1 MTQVYLALYKGRKRG
16 KTPRELWQRLMD
28 WAVRWA
34 TNGQY
39 SHCEIAVKHRFAEDY
54 HCYSA
59 SLRDG
64 GVRSKT
70 MPLPAD
76 KWDLLE
82 IRDVDAYNKVWA
94 LFQQTRGAK
103 YDYCGA
109 LGLVLFVFMRQSA
122 QRWFC
127 SEWCAAALGM
137 VEPERFSPNRL
148 AKHLSDRIL
157 GEQRMRQTLARA
169 VLEQRKIPR

>member
-16 KTPRELWQRLMD
+16 KTPCEQWQRLMD

-39 SHCEIAVKHRFAEDY
+39 SHCEIAVKHSFADDY

-82 IRDVDAYNKVWA
+82 IRDVDAYDKVWA

-109 LGLVLFVFMRQSA
+109 LGLVLPIRQA
-122 QRWFC
+122 RQRWFC
-127 SEWCAAALGM
+127 SEWCAKALELGQ
-137 VEPERFSPNRL
+137 PEKFSPNRL
-148 AKHLSDRIL
+148 AHC
-157 GEQRMRQTLARA
+157 LAGGIRNIGG
-169 VLEQRKIPR
+169 VRRK

>member
-16 KTPRELWQRLMD
+16 KSPRELWQRLMD
-28 WAVRWA
+28 WAVRAA
-34 TNGQY
+34 TRGQY
-39 SHCEIAVKHRFAEDY
+39 SHCEIAVKHSFADDY

-76 KWDLLE
+76 KWDLLA
-82 IRDVDAYNKVWA
+82 IRDVDAYDKMWA

-109 LGLVLFVFMRQSA
+109 LGLVLPIRQA
-122 QRWFC
+122 RQRWFC
-127 SEWCAAALGM
+127 SEWCAKALELGQ
-137 VEPERFSPNRL
+137 PEKFSPNRL
-148 AKHLSDRIL
+148 AHC
-157 GEQRMRQTLARA
+157 LAGGIRNIGG
-169 VLEQRKIPR
+169 VRRK